1 MVATTEL
8 LNALT
13 QYGSAL
19 VVGVVFLASLGT
31 PLPATLVLLSAG
43 ALAAGADW
51 SLALLV
57 LGATGAAVLGDQLGY
72 ALGRWGG
79 QALIAR
85 LNRRRAVA
93 SRLARAERLT
103 QRWGGLGVFMS
114 RWLVTPLGP
123 LVNLASGLLRYA
135 WPSFLALDLLGELLW
150 VSLYVGLG
158 RLVGDQVATLDA
170 RIAPITWMGVGVIG
184 LITVAWRRSQH
195 LRNAR
200 RLMVRRA

>member
-85 LNRRRAVA
+85 LNRRQAVA

-103 QRWGGLGVFMS
+103 QRWGVWIIFFS
-114 RWLVTPLGP
+114 RWLLTPLGP
-123 LVNLASGLLRYA
+123 LINLTSGLVRQRWSL
-135 WPSFLALDLLGELLW
+135 FLALDLCGELVW

-158 RLVGDQVATLDA
+158 WFFGERAPALSAQVGQVAWLGLGGLA
-170 RIAPITWMGVGVIG
+170 LAGLGMWLSRSMRLPAP
-184 LITVAWRRSQH
+184 AH
-195 LRNAR
+195 
-200 RLMVRRA
+200 

>member
-1 MVATTEL
+1 MVAATEL

-13 QYGSAL
+13 QYGPVL
-19 VVGVVFLASLGT
+19 VIVVVFLASLGT

-51 SLALLV
+51 SPGLLV

-85 LNRRRAVA
+85 LNHRQAVTV
-93 SRLARAERLT
+93 RLARAERLT
-103 QRWGGLGVFMS
+103 RRWGVWIIFFS
-114 RWLVTPLGP
+114 RWLLTPLGP
-123 LVNLASGLLRYA
+123 LINLTSGLLHQR
-135 WPSFLALDLLGELLW
+135 WSFFLTLDLCGELVW

-158 RLVGDQVATLDA
+158 WFFGERAPALSAQVEQLAWLGLGGLVAAGLGAWLSRSMRLPASAQ
-170 RIAPITWMGVGVIG
+170 
-184 LITVAWRRSQH
+184 
-195 LRNAR
+195 
-200 RLMVRRA
+200 